1 MFDTI
6 FAGEKGNKKQKK
18 RKNKAA
24 KAYLRIC
31 TRTKRIQHLISSIL
45 SHCNSSSPGP
55 LSLLFSPRNLEN
67 RRMSEFSQI
76 PPELFIIDFRALDR
90 KDSRFFFLL
99 FLFKSREILLYEL
112 TRPKKSKHWKIR
124 TLNFIELLLPK
135 VVHAVDVSLALA
147 LMLDLLRRLAAGAG
161 LSLPFLGSHRW
172 RLPPSLDNPNFKNKK
187 SRLLLQIFVLCLSR
201 AQRNPE
207 FYLSDP

>member
-1 MFDTI
+1 MKRLVLMVVFAHVCKRRTLTSSSLLMI
-6 FAGEKGNKKQKK
+6 FLILARGRSCCFKFLKSVSTQQDQKK
-18 RKNKAA
+18 VGT
-24 KAYLRIC
+24 LIC
-31 TRTKRIQHLISSIL
+31 CCTWTH
-45 SHCNSSSPGP
+45 
-55 LSLLFSPRNLEN
+55 
-67 RRMSEFSQI
+67 
-76 PPELFIIDFRALDR
+76 
-90 KDSRFFFLL
+90 
-99 FLFKSREILLYEL
+99 EL

-124 TLNFIELLLPK
+124 TLNFIELLLLK